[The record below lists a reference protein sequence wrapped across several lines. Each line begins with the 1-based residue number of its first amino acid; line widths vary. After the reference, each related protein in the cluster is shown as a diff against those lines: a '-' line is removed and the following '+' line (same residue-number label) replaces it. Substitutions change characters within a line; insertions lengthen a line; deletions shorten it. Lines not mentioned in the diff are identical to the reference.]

1 MKDTKNYVIGLDF
14 GSDSVRAILVDTG
27 NGDILATSVDM
38 YSRWGKGMY
47 SDASKAQFR
56 HHPLDYLEGLE
67 KVLKN
72 VIAECDSPEA
82 IKAIALDSTA
92 STPCLADRTGT
103 PLSLREEY
111 AENPDAMF
119 VLWKDHT
126 GQAESEEITALC
138 ATEPTNWAKFSGN
151 HYSAE
156 CFWSKVLHLIRK
168 NDDLRRD
175 AWYAIELCDWIPAV
189 LTGNKD
195 GGNIKASHC
204 VAGIKHMWDTE
215 WGGFPPASFFN
226 ALDPDLAVI
235 ASRLMQENH
244 YCNEAAGNLSEEWA
258 GRLGLPTS
266 VLVGVGNVDSHSG
279 AAGAGICY
287 KTIILNMGTS
297 ACYMSVMPPEKM
309 GGKIIE
315 GVFNQ
320 VNGSILPGM
329 IGFESGLSAFGDLY
343 AWLRK
348 LLAWPLKNMLGDEA
362 KAEEIE
368 DRLLFRLGEEAAKL
382 PLRLDAPIATDYF
395 NGRRSP
401 APDSSLTGALM
412 GLTLGTSAPELY
424 YSLVEATAFAT
435 RAILDLLISGGV
447 DVGRFIAV
455 GGISQKSP
463 FVMQLISDVTGME
476 ISVAANANSCAMGSA
491 IHAAV
496 VAGIHPSIE
505 EAQAHMVK
513 PTTKTYIPDP
523 SKKPVL
529 DARYE
534 RYIKLGTATTEI
546 LKQTL

>member
-1 MKDTKNYVIGLDF
+1 MKNYVIGLDF
-14 GSDSVRAILVDTG
+14 GSDSVRAVLVDTA
-27 NGDILATSVDM
+27 NGDILSTSVDM
-38 YSRWGKGMY
+38 YPRWGKGMY

-56 HHPLDYLEGLE
+56 HHPSDYLESLE

-72 VIAECDSPEA
+72 VVAECDCPEA
-82 IKAIALDSTA
+82 IKAISLDSTA

-111 AENPDAMF
+111 SENPDAMF

-138 ATEPTNWAKFSGN
+138 AKEPTNWAKFSGN

-195 GGNIKASHC
+195 GENVMASHC
-204 VAGIKHMWDTE
+204 VAGIKHMWDKE
-215 WGGFPPASFFN
+215 WGGFPPESFFN

-235 ASRLMQENH
+235 ASRLMQKNH
-244 YCNEAAGNLSEEWA
+244 YCNEAAGHLSEEWA
-258 GRLGLPTS
+258 ERIGLSTS

-279 AAGAGICY
+279 ATGAGIRH
-287 KTIILNMGTS
+287 KTVIINMGTS
-297 ACYMSVMPPEKM
+297 AGCMAVMPIEGM
-309 GGKIIE
+309 GGRIVE

-320 VNGSILPGM
+320 VDGSILPDM
-329 IGFESGLSAFGDLY
+329 FGFESGLSAFGDLY
-343 AWLRK
+343 AWLRRI
-348 LLAWPLKNMLGDEA
+348 LAWPLRNMLDDEA
-362 KAEEIE
+362 KAAELE
-368 DRLLFRLGEEAAKL
+368 DRLLFKLGEEAAEL
-382 PLRLDAPIATDYF
+382 PLRLDAPLATDYF

-401 APDSSLTGALM
+401 NPDSGLTGAIM

-424 YSLVEATAFAT
+424 HALVEATAFAL
-435 RAILDLLISGGV
+435 RAIIDHLMNEGV
-447 DVGRFIAV
+447 DIEELIAV
-455 GGISQKSP
+455 GGIPQKSP
-463 FVMQLISDVTGME
+463 FVMQMIADVTGME
-476 ISVAANANSCAMGSA
+476 ISVAANSNACAMGSA

-496 VAGIHPSIE
+496 VAGIHPTIE

-513 PTTKTYIPDP
+513 PTIKVYSPEP
-523 SKKPVL
+523 SKKQVL

-534 RYIKLGTATTEI
+534 RYLKLGEATAEI
-546 LKQTL
+546 LQ

>member
-1 MKDTKNYVIGLDF
+1 MKNYVIGMDF
-14 GSDSVRAILVDTG
+14 GSDSARAILAGTDSG
-27 NGDILATSVDM
+27 EILATSVDM

-56 HHPLDYLEGLE
+56 HHPLDYLESLE

-103 PLSLREEY
+103 PLSLKEEY

-138 ATEPTNWAKFSGN
+138 AKSTTNWAKFSGN

-156 CFWSKVLHLIRK
+156 CFWSKVLHLIRN

-215 WGGFPPASFFN
+215 WGGFPPSSFFN

-258 GRLGLPTS
+258 ERLGLSTS

-279 AAGAGICY
+279 ATGAGIRY
-287 KTIILNMGTS
+287 KTMILNMGTS
-297 ACYMSVMPPEKM
+297 AGYMAVMPPEKM
-309 GGKIIE
+309 EGRIVE

-320 VNGSILPGM
+320 VDGSILPGM
-329 IGFESGLSAFGDLY
+329 FGFESGLSAFGDLY
-343 AWLRK
+343 AWLRR
-348 LLAWPLKNMLGDEA
+348 LLAWPLKNMLDDENKTA
-362 KAEEIE
+362 EIE
-368 DRLLFRLGEEAAKL
+368 EQLLFRLGEEAARL
-382 PLRLDAPIATDYF
+382 PLRLDAPVATDYF

-401 APDSSLTGALM
+401 NPDSGLTGAIM

-424 YSLVEATAFAT
+424 YALAEATAFAT
-435 RAILDLLISGGV
+435 RAILEHLIDGGV
-447 DVGRFIAV
+447 EVEKLIAV
-455 GGISQKSP
+455 GGIPQKSP
-463 FVMQLISDVTGME
+463 FVMQMLADVTGKE
-476 ISVAANANSCAMGSA
+476 ISIAANANSCAMGSA

-496 VAGIHPSIE
+496 VAGIYPSIE
-505 EAQAHMVK
+505 DAQARMVK
-513 PTTKTYIPDP
+513 PTIKTYIPDP
-523 SKKPVL
+523 SKKPVF

-534 RYIKLGTATTEI
+534 RYIKLGAATVET
-546 LKQTL
+546 LK